1 MKKRA
6 ILLLAA
12 MMIVV
17 AALASC
23 GGNGNGSGGGNTG
36 EGAGNTQTNGAA
48 QGGDSGAGNAG
59 ETNGGTG
66 AAGGKAF
73 TIRAGAWFLDERSH
87 QVAFKK
93 AVEDGYKKLYPNATI
108 QWDITLGSTYFDKL
122 KAQFASDTAPD
133 VTFYQKLD
141 YAKAGN
147 LMDLSGEPWVT
158 RMSEAAKKDPS
169 LFYEGKLYGAPG
181 AGNIGGGIWYNKDLF
196 DKLSIQPPKTVQ
208 EFLDACEKIKAD
220 GKTPIALGFKDLW
233 TANMF
238 LMNWLQAYT
247 FPNDADYGKKLY
259 DGTISF
265 DDAVIQKVYQHVD
278 TMKSKGYFNKNALSI
293 DWPQSAQLFASG
305 EAAMIVQ
312 GPWMPSANAENIEKG
327 GYDKFQIGFFPFMD
341 ETGKHSLTFSSGT
354 GLGINAKTKLV
365 QESKDL
371 VALMLS
377 PEVMGPWLEGE
388 GGLPMF
394 TDIDVKFAD
403 PVMDA
408 VKQYLDGGLTLPYG
422 LTSFIPT
429 SSANAMVD
437 VLTKVVSGVKFNPAD
452 LKAAQDAMAKDK
464 ATVVLPQS

>member
-12 MMIVV
+12 ILIVA
-17 AALASC
+17 AALAGCSGNS
-23 GGNGNGSGGGNTG
+23 GGNTGGNSGGNTG
-36 EGAGNTQTNGAA
+36 ETG
-48 QGGDSGAGNAG
+48 
-59 ETNGGTG
+59 G
-66 AAGGKAF
+66 AAGGDSSGTNNAGATSEGEGGANDKTF
-73 TIRAGAWFLDERSH
+73 TIRAGAWFIDERGH

-108 QWDITLGSTYFDKL
+108 QWDITLGATYFDKL

-133 VTFYQKLD
+133 VTFYQSLD

-147 LMDLSGEPWVT
+147 LMDLSGEPWVS
-158 RMSEAAKKDPS
+158 RMNEAAKKDPS
-169 LFYEGKLYGAPG
+169 LSYEGKLYGAPG

-196 DKLSIQPPKTVQ
+196 DKLGIQPPKTVQ

-238 LMNWLQAYT
+238 LMNWLQSYT
-247 FPNDADYGKKLY
+247 FPTDAEYGMKLY
-259 DGTISF
+259 DGTVSF
-265 DDAVIQKVYQHVD
+265 DDAVIQKVYQNVE

-305 EAAMIVQ
+305 DAAMIVQ
-312 GPWMPSANAENIEKG
+312 GPWMPSANAENIDKG

-341 ETGKHSLTFSSGT
+341 EGGKSSMTFASGT

-377 PEVMGPWLEGE
+377 PEVMAPWLEGE

-394 TDIDVKFAD
+394 TDVNVKFAD
-403 PVMDA
+403 PVMDT

-422 LTSFIPT
+422 LTAFMAT

-452 LKAAQDAMAKDK
+452 LKAAQDAMTKDK
-464 ATVVLPQS
+464 ATIVLPQT